1 MYLELTLRY
10 LHFVSIFLV
19 VSAVVAEHLLLKPQ
33 MSKAE
38 LQRIAGID
46 GVYGLAS
53 IAVVSVGLYLWLGDV
68 GKPAE
73 FYTENPIVLTKVG
86 LFVVVGLLSIYPTV
100 FFLKNRKGDNSEEIV
115 TIPNLIK
122 TLIRLELLLLFL
134 MPLLATLMARGV
146 RF

>member
-19 VSAVVAEHLLLKPQ
+19 VSAVVTEYFVLKPQ
-33 MSKAE
+33 MSRAE

-46 GVYGLAS
+46 GIYGLAS
-53 IAVVSVGLYLWLGDV
+53 IAVVGVGLYLWLGGV

-73 FYTENPIVLTKVG
+73 FYTDNPIFLTKVA

-100 FFLKNRKGDNSEEIV
+100 FFLKNRKGDDREELV

-122 TLIRLELLLLFL
+122 TLIKLELLLLFL
-134 MPLLATLMARGV
+134 MPLLATFMARGV